1 MKLFASVVG
10 FLLFLC
16 GNAQNQGFIPPE
28 DYFVIEGDTVINS
41 SIELKEVILFQPLRF
56 SNYDEAKRYVILR
69 ERTHKVYP
77 YAKMAADRLNVLS
90 ERLNK
95 IKSKIN
101 KMKMSKSTSMI
112 CALITTF
119 IWGTAFIAQDTGMD
133 NIGPL
138 TFNFSRFFVGFITIL
153 PIALFFERK
162 KILVEISSNS
172 KVFYKYL
179 LFMGISLFL
188 GTYLQQASLQY
199 TNIANAAFFTVF
211 YVPIVP
217 ILLFFIYSKKVH
229 WSIWPAIG
237 LCILGVYLLSD
248 FSNSE
253 IMLGDGLVILCSVF
267 WALHII
273 FAGKFMEEFD
283 IPMFYAALQALFVAT
298 LSLIFSFIFEEINIS
313 KILME
318 SSSILYAGALS
329 GGIAFTLQMYA
340 QKNIEEAPAAIIY
353 SLEGVFAAVAGWII
367 LNQFLSTNNMIGC
380 LLILIAVI
388 SSQISP
394 SSKN

>member
-1 MKLFASVVG
+1 MTKS
-10 FLLFLC
+10 
-16 GNAQNQGFIPPE
+16 
-28 DYFVIEGDTVINS
+28 
-41 SIELKEVILFQPLRF
+41 
-56 SNYDEAKRYVILR
+56 
-69 ERTHKVYP
+69 
-77 YAKMAADRLNVLS
+77 LS
-90 ERLNK
+90 
-95 IKSKIN
+95 
-101 KMKMSKSTSMI
+101 MV
-112 CALITTF
+112 CALVTTF

-138 TFNFSRFFVGFITIL
+138 TFNAARFVVGFLTIL
-153 PIALFFERK
+153 PLALFFERK
-162 KILVEISSNS
+162 KIKLEILS
-172 KVFYKYL
+172 KSKLFMKYL
-179 LFMGISLFL
+179 VFMGVSLFL
-188 GTYLQQASLQY
+188 GTFLQQTALQY

-237 LCILGVYLLSD
+237 LCVFGVYLLSD

-283 IPMFYAALQALFVAT
+283 IPMFYAALQALFVAL
-298 LSLIFSFIFEEINIS
+298 LSIIFSYIFEEINIS

-329 GGIAFTLQMYA
+329 GGIAFTLQMFA

-353 SLEGVFAAVAGWII
+353 SLEGVFAAIAGWVI

-394 SSKN
+394 STKS

>member
-1 MKLFASVVG
+1 
-10 FLLFLC
+10 
-16 GNAQNQGFIPPE
+16 
-28 DYFVIEGDTVINS
+28 
-41 SIELKEVILFQPLRF
+41 
-56 SNYDEAKRYVILR
+56 
-69 ERTHKVYP
+69 
-77 YAKMAADRLNVLS
+77 
-90 ERLNK
+90 
-95 IKSKIN
+95 
-101 KMKMSKSTSMI
+101 MSKSTSMI

-153 PIALFFERK
+153 PIALIFERK
-162 KILVEISSNS
+162 KIVLEISSNS

-211 YVPIVP
+211 YVPLVP
-217 ILLFFIYSKKVH
+217 ILLFFIYASKVH
-229 WSIWPAIG
+229 WSIWPSIG
-237 LCILGVYLLSD
+237 LCVFGVYLLSD

-253 IMLGDGLVILCSVF
+253 VMLGDALVILCSVF

-273 FAGKFMEEFD
+273 FAGKFMETFN
-283 IPMFYAALQALFVAT
+283 IPIFYAALQALLVAA
-298 LSLIFSFIFEEINIS
+298 LSLLFTYFFEEIKFSNI
-313 KILME
+313 LLE
-318 SSSILYAGALS
+318 SSSIIYAGVFS
-329 GGIAFTLQMYA
+329 GGIAFTLQMFA

-353 SLEGVFAAVAGWII
+353 SLEGVFAALAGWII
-367 LNQFLSTNNMIGC
+367 LNQFLDLSNIIGC
-380 LLILIAVI
+380 CLILIAVI
-388 SSQISP
+388 FSQLAP

>member
-1 MKLFASVVG
+1 
-10 FLLFLC
+10 
-16 GNAQNQGFIPPE
+16 
-28 DYFVIEGDTVINS
+28 
-41 SIELKEVILFQPLRF
+41 
-56 SNYDEAKRYVILR
+56 
-69 ERTHKVYP
+69 
-77 YAKMAADRLNVLS
+77 
-90 ERLNK
+90 
-95 IKSKIN
+95 
-101 KMKMSKSTSMI
+101 MSKSTSMI

-153 PIALFFERK
+153 PIALIFERK

-188 GTYLQQASLQY
+188 GTYLQQASLKY

-211 YVPIVP
+211 YVPLVP
-217 ILLFFIYSKKVH
+217 ILLFFIYASKVH
-229 WSIWPAIG
+229 WSIWPSIG
-237 LCILGVYLLSD
+237 LCVFGVYLLSD

-253 IMLGDGLVILCSVF
+253 VMLGDALVILCSVF

-273 FAGKFMEEFD
+273 FAGKFMETFN
-283 IPMFYAALQALFVAT
+283 IPIFYAALQALLVAA
-298 LSLIFSFIFEEINIS
+298 LSLLFSYFFEEIKFSNI
-313 KILME
+313 LLE
-318 SSSILYAGALS
+318 SSSIIYAGVFS
-329 GGIAFTLQMYA
+329 GGIAFTLQMFA

-353 SLEGVFAAVAGWII
+353 SLEGVFAALAGWII
-367 LNQFLSTNNMIGC
+367 LNQFLDLSNIIGC
-380 LLILIAVI
+380 CLILIAVI
-388 SSQISP
+388 FSQLAP

>member
-1 MKLFASVVG
+1 MTKS
-10 FLLFLC
+10 
-16 GNAQNQGFIPPE
+16 
-28 DYFVIEGDTVINS
+28 
-41 SIELKEVILFQPLRF
+41 
-56 SNYDEAKRYVILR
+56 
-69 ERTHKVYP
+69 
-77 YAKMAADRLNVLS
+77 LS
-90 ERLNK
+90 
-95 IKSKIN
+95 
-101 KMKMSKSTSMI
+101 MV
-112 CALITTF
+112 CALVTTF

-138 TFNFSRFFVGFITIL
+138 TFNAARFVIGFLTIL
-153 PIALFFERK
+153 PLALFFERK
-162 KILVEISSNS
+162 KIKLEVLS
-172 KVFYKYL
+172 KSKLFMKYL
-179 LFMGISLFL
+179 VFMGVSLFL
-188 GTYLQQASLQY
+188 GTFLQQTALQY

-237 LCILGVYLLSD
+237 LCVFGVYLLSD

-283 IPMFYAALQALFVAT
+283 IPMFYAALQALFVAL
-298 LSLIFSFIFEEINIS
+298 LSIIFSYIFEEINIS

-329 GGIAFTLQMYA
+329 GGIAFTLQMFA

-353 SLEGVFAAVAGWII
+353 SLEGVFAAIAGWVI

-394 SSKN
+394 STKS

>member
-1 MKLFASVVG
+1 
-10 FLLFLC
+10 
-16 GNAQNQGFIPPE
+16 
-28 DYFVIEGDTVINS
+28 
-41 SIELKEVILFQPLRF
+41 
-56 SNYDEAKRYVILR
+56 
-69 ERTHKVYP
+69 
-77 YAKMAADRLNVLS
+77 
-90 ERLNK
+90 
-95 IKSKIN
+95 
-101 KMKMSKSTSMI
+101 MSKSTSMI

-153 PIALFFERK
+153 PIALIFERK
-162 KILVEISSNS
+162 KIVLEISSNS

-211 YVPIVP
+211 YVPLVP
-217 ILLFFIYSKKVH
+217 ILLFFIYASKVH
-229 WSIWPAIG
+229 WSIWPSIG
-237 LCILGVYLLSD
+237 LCVFGVYLLSD

-253 IMLGDGLVILCSVF
+253 VMLGDALVILCSVF

-273 FAGKFMEEFD
+273 FAGKFMETFN
-283 IPMFYAALQALFVAT
+283 IPIFYAALQALLVAA
-298 LSLIFSFIFEEINIS
+298 LSLLFSYFFEEIKFSNI
-313 KILME
+313 LLE
-318 SSSILYAGALS
+318 SSSIIYAGVFS
-329 GGIAFTLQMYA
+329 GGIAFTLQMFA

-353 SLEGVFAAVAGWII
+353 SLEGVFAALAGWII
-367 LNQFLSTNNMIGC
+367 LNQFLNLSNIIGC

-388 SSQISP
+388 FSQLAP

>member
-1 MKLFASVVG
+1 
-10 FLLFLC
+10 
-16 GNAQNQGFIPPE
+16 
-28 DYFVIEGDTVINS
+28 
-41 SIELKEVILFQPLRF
+41 
-56 SNYDEAKRYVILR
+56 
-69 ERTHKVYP
+69 
-77 YAKMAADRLNVLS
+77 
-90 ERLNK
+90 
-95 IKSKIN
+95 
-101 KMKMSKSTSMI
+101 MSKSTSMI

-153 PIALFFERK
+153 PIALIFERK
-162 KILVEISSNS
+162 KIVLEISSNS

-211 YVPIVP
+211 YVPLVP
-217 ILLFFIYSKKVH
+217 ILLFFIYASKVH
-229 WSIWPAIG
+229 WSIWPSIG
-237 LCILGVYLLSD
+237 LCVFGVYLLSD

-253 IMLGDGLVILCSVF
+253 VMLGDALVILCSVF

-273 FAGKFMEEFD
+273 FAGKFMETFN
-283 IPMFYAALQALFVAT
+283 IPIFYAALQALLVAA
-298 LSLIFSFIFEEINIS
+298 LSLLFSYFFEEIKFSNI
-313 KILME
+313 LLE
-318 SSSILYAGALS
+318 SSSIIYAGIFS
-329 GGIAFTLQMYA
+329 GGIAFTLQMFA

-353 SLEGVFAAVAGWII
+353 SLEGVFAALAGWII
-367 LNQFLSTNNMIGC
+367 LNQFLDLSNIIGC
-380 LLILIAVI
+380 CLILIAVI
-388 SSQISP
+388 FSQLAP

>member
-1 MKLFASVVG
+1 
-10 FLLFLC
+10 
-16 GNAQNQGFIPPE
+16 
-28 DYFVIEGDTVINS
+28 
-41 SIELKEVILFQPLRF
+41 
-56 SNYDEAKRYVILR
+56 
-69 ERTHKVYP
+69 
-77 YAKMAADRLNVLS
+77 
-90 ERLNK
+90 
-95 IKSKIN
+95 
-101 KMKMSKSTSMI
+101 MSKSTSMI

-211 YVPIVP
+211 YVPLVP
-217 ILLFFIYSKKVH
+217 ILLFFIYASKVH
-229 WSIWPAIG
+229 WSIWPSIG
-237 LCILGVYLLSD
+237 LCVFGVYLLSD

-253 IMLGDGLVILCSVF
+253 VMLGDALVILCSVF

-273 FAGKFMEEFD
+273 FAGKFMEIFN
-283 IPMFYAALQALFVAT
+283 IPIFYAALQALLVAT
-298 LSLIFSFIFEEINIS
+298 LSLLFSYFFEEIKFSNI
-313 KILME
+313 LLE
-318 SSSILYAGALS
+318 SSSIIYAGVFS
-329 GGIAFTLQMYA
+329 GGIAFTLQMFA

-353 SLEGVFAAVAGWII
+353 SLEGVFAALAGWII
-367 LNQFLSTNNMIGC
+367 LNQFLDLSNIIGC
-380 LLILIAVI
+380 FLILIAVI
-388 SSQISP
+388 FSQLAP

>member
-1 MKLFASVVG
+1 MV
-10 FLLFLC
+10 
-16 GNAQNQGFIPPE
+16 
-28 DYFVIEGDTVINS
+28 
-41 SIELKEVILFQPLRF
+41 
-56 SNYDEAKRYVILR
+56 
-69 ERTHKVYP
+69 
-77 YAKMAADRLNVLS
+77 
-90 ERLNK
+90 
-95 IKSKIN
+95 
-101 KMKMSKSTSMI
+101 
-112 CALITTF
+112 CALVTTF

-138 TFNFSRFFVGFITIL
+138 TFNSARFTVGFFTIL
-153 PIALFFERK
+153 PLALIFERK
-162 KILVEISSNS
+162 KIKLEILS
-172 KVFYKYL
+172 KSKLFIKYL
-179 LFMGISLFL
+179 VFMGVSLFL
-188 GTYLQQASLQY
+188 GTFLQQTALQY

-253 IMLGDGLVILCSVF
+253 IVLGDGLVILCSVF

-283 IPMFYAALQALFVAT
+283 IPMFYAALQALFVAA
-298 LSLIFSFIFEEINIS
+298 LSFIFSYIFEEFNIS

>member
-1 MKLFASVVG
+1 MTKS
-10 FLLFLC
+10 
-16 GNAQNQGFIPPE
+16 
-28 DYFVIEGDTVINS
+28 
-41 SIELKEVILFQPLRF
+41 
-56 SNYDEAKRYVILR
+56 
-69 ERTHKVYP
+69 
-77 YAKMAADRLNVLS
+77 LS
-90 ERLNK
+90 
-95 IKSKIN
+95 
-101 KMKMSKSTSMI
+101 MV
-112 CALITTF
+112 CALVTTF

-138 TFNFSRFFVGFITIL
+138 TFNSARFTVGFFTIL
-153 PIALFFERK
+153 PLALIFERK
-162 KILVEISSNS
+162 KIKLEILS
-172 KVFYKYL
+172 KSKLFIKYL
-179 LFMGISLFL
+179 VFMGVSLFL
-188 GTYLQQASLQY
+188 GTFLQQTALQY

-367 LNQFLSTNNMIGC
+367 HNQFLSTNNMIGC